1 MKAKVNK
8 DLCIGCG
15 ACAAIVPD
23 VFRIG
28 DDGLA
33 EVITDNEVKETE
45 ISKDLIDEVKDAAEG
60 CPTSAIEIS
69 K

>member
-23 VFRIG
+23 VFQIG

-33 EVITDNEVKETE
+33 AVITDNEVKETE
-45 ISKDLIDEVKDAAEG
+45 VSKDLIDEVKDAAEG

-69 K
+69 E

>member
-23 VFRIG
+23 VFQIG
-28 DDGLA
+28 EDGLA
-33 EVITDNEVKETE
+33 EVITDTETKE
-45 ISKDLIDEVKDAAEG
+45 ISINEDLQDEVHDAAEG
-60 CPTSAIEIS
+60 CPTSAIEVN

>member
-23 VFRIG
+23 VFQIG

-69 K
+69 E

>member
-8 DLCIGCG
+8 NLCIGCG

-23 VFRIG
+23 VFQIG

-45 ISKDLIDEVKDAAEG
+45 VSKDLIDEVKDAAEG

-69 K
+69 E

>member
-23 VFRIG
+23 VFQIG

-33 EVITDNEVKETE
+33 EVIETPVKEE
-45 ISKDLIDEVKDAAEG
+45 HIEDATNAKES
-60 CPTSAIEIS
+60 CPTEAIEEA
-69 K
+69 

>member
-23 VFRIG
+23 VFQIG

-45 ISKDLIDEVKDAAEG
+45 VSKDLIDEVKDAAEG

-69 K
+69 E

>member
-15 ACAAIVPD
+15 ACQAIVPE
-23 VFRIG
+23 VFEIG

-33 EVITDNEVKETE
+33 QAITEEINEDL
-45 ISKDLIDEVKDAAEG
+45 KDDVLDAVDG
-60 CPTSAIEIS
+60 CPTSAIEKIED
-69 K
+69 KLN

>member
-15 ACAAIVPD
+15 ACQAIVPE
-23 VFRIG
+23 VFEIG

-33 EVITDNEVKETE
+33 QAITEEINEDL
-45 ISKDLIDEVKDAAEG
+45 KDDVLDAVDG
-60 CPTSAIEIS
+60 CPTSAIEKIEE

>member
-1 MKAKVNK
+1 MKASVNK

-23 VFRIG
+23 VFQIG

-33 EVITDNEVKETE
+33 EVIIDDKIKE
-45 ISKDLIDEVKDAAEG
+45 ISINESLYDEVQDAAEG
-60 CPTSAIEIS
+60 CPTSAIEI
-69 K
+69 KE

>member
-15 ACAAIVPD
+15 ACTAIVPD
-23 VFRIG
+23 VFQIG

-45 ISKDLIDEVKDAAEG
+45 VSKDLIDEVKDAAEG

-69 K
+69 E

>member
-1 MKAKVNK
+1 MKTKVNK

-23 VFRIG
+23 VFQIG

-45 ISKDLIDEVKDAAEG
+45 VSKDLIDEVKDAAEG

-69 K
+69 E

>member
-1 MKAKVNK
+1 MKARVNK

-23 VFRIG
+23 VFQIG

-45 ISKDLIDEVKDAAEG
+45 VSKDLIDEVKDAAEG

-69 K
+69 E

>member
-23 VFRIG
+23 VFQIG
-28 DDGLA
+28 DNGLA
-33 EVITDNEVKETE
+33 EVIADNEVKETE
-45 ISKDLIDEVKDAAEG
+45 VSKDLIDEVKDAAEG

-69 K
+69 E

>member
-15 ACAAIVPD
+15 ACDAIVPD
-23 VFRIG
+23 VFQIG

-45 ISKDLIDEVKDAAEG
+45 VSKDLIDEVKDAAEG

-69 K
+69 E

>member
-15 ACAAIVPD
+15 ACTTIAPD
-23 VFRIG
+23 VFEID

-33 EVITDNEVKETE
+33 KVIKEE
-45 ISKDLIDEVKDAAEG
+45 LKEEKDDVIDASES
-60 CPTSAIEIS
+60 CPTEAIEVNE
-69 K
+69 

>member
-8 DLCIGCG
+8 DSCIGCG

-23 VFRIG
+23 VFQIG

-69 K
+69 E

>member
-23 VFRIG
+23 VFQIG

-45 ISKDLIDEVKDAAEG
+45 VSKDLIDEVKDAAEG

-69 K
+69 

>member
-23 VFRIG
+23 VFQIG

-45 ISKDLIDEVKDAAEG
+45 VSKDLIDEVKDAAEG
-60 CPTSAIEIS
+60 CPTNAIEIS
-69 K
+69 E

>member
-23 VFRIG
+23 VFQIG

-45 ISKDLIDEVKDAAEG
+45 VNKDLIDEVKDAAEG
-60 CPTSAIEIS
+60 CPTSAIEIGE
-69 K
+69 